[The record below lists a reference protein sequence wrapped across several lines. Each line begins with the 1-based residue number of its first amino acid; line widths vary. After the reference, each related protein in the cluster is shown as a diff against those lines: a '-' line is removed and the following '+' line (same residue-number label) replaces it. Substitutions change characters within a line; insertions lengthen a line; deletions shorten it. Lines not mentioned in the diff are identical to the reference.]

1 MEAGLGSRKRKH
13 QSLKS
18 GGIFTRSN
26 SQIYVRRRRS
36 GYARSNSVRTIN
48 PIMSLEATT
57 NSPMDQDP
65 WGSTAHPITS
75 EVLVKDLRVRRIFSP
90 MTVPEEDSSVG
101 AVDLKADFD
110 VRKTND
116 GNPNVSSSEGDPGHC
131 DLGVS
136 SSVVIDPKHRLQNIV
151 DSFLVS
157 ENNVMEADEF
167 LLTPPRVSDSDQN
180 NVAAENNGFISIP
193 NEVGQSSLTSSRSK
207 KKVFI
212 NRGSY
217 NSYRRLLPYLT
228 DIGTDDSPSFE
239 IVEATMTKQQKSST
253 IVPNMVASKDKDVD
267 AVPNLNNLA
276 DCAFKSQEDAVIDKL
291 DECEQTTPPDSV
303 SVSKMVLKQSSR
315 MKMLQTPTSFSH
327 RRLLPYLTSVSEP
340 EKTSEEN
347 QQDISN
353 SLQSTTVNQKSDSS
367 YPTLT
372 PVKPLFE
379 SITTITPVSND
390 NLLDSNRT
398 DIKSIE
404 STSQL
409 AVKLQAEEQES
420 RNKDLKCIEET
431 SPDINDNQKPVNE
444 STHESLLQI
453 PPLNSPLINRDN
465 SRNGISVA
473 NEIID
478 TQGSMVKI
486 QSMVTNLHSKKK
498 VFISPKSF
506 SYRRLLPYLTEPG
519 TNDSPNFEIVEATL
533 PKVQKS
539 SNMVPNKD
547 HEIDAVPTNS
557 KSGLS
562 DSIQKSHED
571 ALNDSME
578 KCLQMKM
585 LQTPTSFSHRRLL
598 PFLTSVSG
606 DDSGNIIVDESQTTA
621 DEKSDSPTSTLTPI
635 QTSSESTTTVAQVSN
650 DNLVDTHG
658 PDTKLTE
665 STSHSGMKLQ
675 AEADSLMKVE
685 QESPIK
691 DLKLVQVTT
700 SDLEIVPSVDTNDNQ
715 KAVNGS
721 THESLLQIAPLNT
734 PLINRD
740 ISKNGILKRT
750 PRGCRGICNCLNCT
764 SFRLH
769 AERSFEFSRNQMHDA
784 EEVALELI
792 NDMNSLRNIL
802 ERTGADSNEVKEVF
816 AKALYKEEVAR
827 AKLAQMNEDLNN
839 QCRSM
844 GK

>member
-36 GYARSNSVRTIN
+36 GYARADSVRTSN
-48 PIMSLEATT
+48 PILSLEATT

-65 WGSTAHPITS
+65 WGCTAHPITS

-90 MTVPEEDSSVG
+90 MTVPEEDLSVG

-136 SSVVIDPKHRLQNIV
+136 SSVVIDPKPRLQNIV

-157 ENNVMEADEF
+157 ENNVMEADAF
-167 LLTPPRVSDSDQN
+167 VKTPPRVSDSDQN
-180 NVAAENNGFISIP
+180 NVAAENNGVISIP

-253 IVPNMVASKDKDVD
+253 IVPNMVAYKDKDIDTVS
-267 AVPNLNNLA
+267 NLDSLA
-276 DCAFKSQEDAVIDKL
+276 DCAFKSQEDAVSDTL
-291 DECEQTTPPDSV
+291 DECEQTTPPDSI
-303 SVSKMVLKQSSR
+303 SASKMALKQSSR

-327 RRLLPYLTSVSEP
+327 RRLLPYLMSVSEP

-347 QQDISN
+347 QQNISI
-353 SLQSTTVNQKSDSS
+353 SLQSTTVNEKSDSPI
-367 YPTLT
+367 PTLT
-372 PVKPLFE
+372 PVKAPFE
-379 SITTITPVSND
+379 SITTITP
-390 NLLDSNRT
+390 
-398 DIKSIE
+398 
-404 STSQL
+404 
-409 AVKLQAEEQES
+409 
-420 RNKDLKCIEET
+420 
-431 SPDINDNQKPVNE
+431 
-444 STHESLLQI
+444 
-453 PPLNSPLINRDN
+453 
-465 SRNGISVA
+465 
-473 NEIID
+473 
-478 TQGSMVKI
+478 
-486 QSMVTNLHSKKK
+486 
-498 VFISPKSF
+498 
-506 SYRRLLPYLTEPG
+506 
-519 TNDSPNFEIVEATL
+519 
-533 PKVQKS
+533 
-539 SNMVPNKD
+539 
-547 HEIDAVPTNS
+547 
-557 KSGLS
+557 
-562 DSIQKSHED
+562 
-571 ALNDSME
+571 
-578 KCLQMKM
+578 
-585 LQTPTSFSHRRLL
+585 
-598 PFLTSVSG
+598 
-606 DDSGNIIVDESQTTA
+606 
-621 DEKSDSPTSTLTPI
+621 
-635 QTSSESTTTVAQVSN
+635 VSN

-665 STSHSGMKLQ
+665 STSHSEMKLQ
-675 AEADSLMKVE
+675 AEADSLMKLE
-685 QESPIK
+685 HESPIK
-691 DLKLVQVTT
+691 DLKLVEVTT
-700 SDLEIVPSVDTNDNQ
+700 SNLEIVPSVDTNDNQ

-721 THESLLQIAPLNT
+721 THESLLQIAPLNS

-740 ISKNGILKRT
+740 RNGILKRT

-802 ERTGADSNEVKEVF
+802 ERTGGDSNEVKEVF

-827 AKLAQMNEDLNN
+827 AKLAQMNEDLSN

>member
-26 SQIYVRRRRS
+26 SQIYVRQRRS
-36 GYARSNSVRTIN
+36 GYAGADSVRTSN
-48 PIMSLEATT
+48 PILSLEATT

-116 GNPNVSSSEGDPGHC
+116 GNPNVSSSEVNPGHC

-136 SSVVIDPKHRLQNIV
+136 SSVVIDPKPRLQNIV

-167 LLTPPRVSDSDQN
+167 VKTPPRVSDSDQN
-180 NVAAENNGFISIP
+180 NVAAENSGVISIP

-217 NSYRRLLPYLT
+217 NSYRRLLPYLS

-253 IVPNMVASKDKDVD
+253 IVPNMVASKDKDID
-267 AVPNLNNLA
+267 AVPNLNSL
-276 DCAFKSQEDAVIDKL
+276 EDAVIDKL

-303 SVSKMVLKQSSR
+303 LVSKMVLKQSSR

-347 QQDISN
+347 QQNISI
-353 SLQSTTVNQKSDSS
+353 SIQSTTVNEKSDSPI
-367 YPTLT
+367 PTLT
-372 PVKPLFE
+372 PVKSPFE
-379 SITTITPVSND
+379 SITTITPDSND
-390 NLLDSNRT
+390 NLLDSNGPDT
-398 DIKSIE
+398 KSME
-404 STSQL
+404 PTSQIEAKSL
-409 AVKLQAEEQES
+409 AEEQES
-420 RNKDLKCIEET
+420 LNKDLKCIEET
-431 SPDINDNQKPVNE
+431 SPDTNDNQKPINE
-444 STHESLLQI
+444 
-453 PPLNSPLINRDN
+453 
-465 SRNGISVA
+465 
-473 NEIID
+473 
-478 TQGSMVKI
+478 
-486 QSMVTNLHSKKK
+486 
-498 VFISPKSF
+498 
-506 SYRRLLPYLTEPG
+506 
-519 TNDSPNFEIVEATL
+519 
-533 PKVQKS
+533 
-539 SNMVPNKD
+539 
-547 HEIDAVPTNS
+547 
-557 KSGLS
+557 
-562 DSIQKSHED
+562 
-571 ALNDSME
+571 
-578 KCLQMKM
+578 
-585 LQTPTSFSHRRLL
+585 
-598 PFLTSVSG
+598 
-606 DDSGNIIVDESQTTA
+606 
-621 DEKSDSPTSTLTPI
+621 
-635 QTSSESTTTVAQVSN
+635 
-650 DNLVDTHG
+650 
-658 PDTKLTE
+658 
-665 STSHSGMKLQ
+665 
-675 AEADSLMKVE
+675 
-685 QESPIK
+685 
-691 DLKLVQVTT
+691 
-700 SDLEIVPSVDTNDNQ
+700 
-715 KAVNGS
+715 S
-721 THESLLQIAPLNT
+721 THESLLQIAPLNS
-734 PLINRD
+734 PENNKANSI
-740 ISKNGILKRT
+740 NGILKRT

-792 NDMNSLRNIL
+792 NDLNSLRNIL
-802 ERTGADSNEVKEVF
+802 ERTGTDSNEVKEVF
-816 AKALYKEEVAR
+816 AKVLYKEEVAR